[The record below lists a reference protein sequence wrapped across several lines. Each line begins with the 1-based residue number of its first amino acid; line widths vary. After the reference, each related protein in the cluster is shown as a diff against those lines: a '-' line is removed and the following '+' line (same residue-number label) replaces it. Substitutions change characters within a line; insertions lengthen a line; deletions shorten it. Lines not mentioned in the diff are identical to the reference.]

1 MVFAGVYPLYIQKV
15 EKKGRTKA
23 ELDEI
28 IFWLTGYNEQT
39 LRMQIENRANFKTFF
54 EQAPQYNQN
63 ASKIS
68 GTICGVRIE
77 DIEDEVVK
85 KVRCLDKLVDELAKG
100 KEMNKIL
107 RP

>member
-1 MVFAGVYPLYIQKV
+1 
-15 EKKGRTKA
+15 
-23 ELDEI
+23 
-28 IFWLTGYNEQT
+28 
-39 LRMQIENRANFKTFF
+39 MQIENRANFKTFF

-77 DIEDEVVK
+77 DIEEELEK

-107 RP
+107 RR